1 MTPARSGGTCVPAL
15 ATQHLE
21 VRIMDVCTDTDDAAS
36 LAALTVCIMR
46 MLYRLRKN
54 NQRWRTYARMLVT
67 ENRWRAMRYGP
78 DEGLIDF
85 GKGEIVPF
93 SVLLDELIDLVE
105 DDAGALDCTSQV
117 RRARTILER
126 GTSAHRQLMTYKMA
140 VSSGMDRQEASACR
154 RRHVD

>member
-1 MTPARSGGTCVPAL
+1 
-15 ATQHLE
+15 
-21 VRIMDVCTDTDDAAS
+21 MDVCTDTDDAVC

-93 SVLLDELIDLVE
+93 GVLLDELIDLIE
-105 DDAGALDCTSQV
+105 DDAEALNCSSQI
-117 RRARTILER
+117 RQARTILER
-126 GTSAHRQLMTYKMA
+126 GTSAHRQLMTYEKA
-140 VSSGMDRQEASACR
+140 VRSGMDRHEALHAV
-154 RRHVD
+154 VDMLIEETNPDIKPADAIFEYLGSE